1 MYFLLNKMSKDK
13 KKCVIFN
20 YIPHKTPKILNSNR
34 HFEKWYECY
43 EEELIQMYYT
53 TMNLVKEKYD
63 NKNIESEKNFNLFI
77 NVIYNSS
84 SKYISK
90 DT

>member
-1 MYFLLNKMSKDK
+1 MLSKS

-20 YIPHKTPKILNSNR
+20 YIPHSTPKMLNSDK
-34 HFEKWYECY
+34 HFEKWYEY
-43 EEELIQMYYT
+43 YKEDLLNMYYT
-53 TMNLVKEKYD
+53 TMNLVKEKY
-63 NKNIESEKNFNLFI
+63 NNTNIESDKNFNLFLNI
-77 NVIYNSS
+77 IYNSS